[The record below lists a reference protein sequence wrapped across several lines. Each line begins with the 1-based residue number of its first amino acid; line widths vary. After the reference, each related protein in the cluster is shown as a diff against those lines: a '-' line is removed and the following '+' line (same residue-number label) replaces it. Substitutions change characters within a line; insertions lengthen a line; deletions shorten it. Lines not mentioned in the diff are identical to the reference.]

1 MNRLRSISIVASEAI
16 VRSALLLMARDAK
29 AHRVRHRPL
38 GHRHLR
44 DVAVARCALNARP
57 NVRRMIETHMRFF
70 KESINALPWDFF
82 LALRVIA
89 QGLNA
94 HVLHIA
100 DIFVTAH
107 AHIDARNPGTRT
119 GSHTG
124 VAFVAFDPDFVESV
138 NLVRK
143 IDGLLRLGLDA

>member
-1 MNRLRSISIVASEAI
+1 MNRRRSISIVTSEAI

-29 AHRVRHRPL
+29 AHRVIHSSL
-38 GHRHLR
+38 GHCHLR
-44 DVAVARCALNARP
+44 DIAVACRALDARA
-57 NVRRMIETHMRFF
+57 NVRRMIEAHMCFF
-70 KESINALPWDFF
+70 EKSVNALPRDFF

-89 QGLNA
+89 QSLNA
-94 HVLHIA
+94 GVLRIA
-100 DIFVTAH
+100 DIFMTTH
-107 AHIDARNPGTRT
+107 THIDARNSGARP

-124 VAFVAFDPDFVESV
+124 MTFMAFDADFVEGV

>member
-38 GHRHLR
+38 GHCHLR
-44 DVAVARCALNARP
+44 DIAVTRSALNAGA

-70 KESINALPWDFF
+70 GKSVHALPWDFF

-94 HVLHIA
+94 RVPHIT
-100 DIFVTAH
+100 DIFVTGH
-107 AHIDARNPGTRT
+107 AHINARNPGTRT

-124 VAFVAFDPDFVESV
+124 MAFVAFDADFVESV

-143 IDGLLRLGLDA
+143 IDGLLWLGLDA